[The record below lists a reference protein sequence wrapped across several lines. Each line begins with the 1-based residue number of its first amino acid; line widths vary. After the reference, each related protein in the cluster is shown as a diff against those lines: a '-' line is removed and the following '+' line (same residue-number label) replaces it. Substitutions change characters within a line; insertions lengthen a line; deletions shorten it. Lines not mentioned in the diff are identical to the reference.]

1 MRSPRFILPAIAF
14 SVVAAF
20 MLVALT
26 SGRDPKEI
34 PSPLIGKP
42 APAFTLPLLAQTDQ
56 SWSPEKMR
64 GQVWLLNVWA
74 SWCAPCLVEHPELLK
89 LARAKTLPLIGF
101 NYKDEPGAAVA
112 WLDKHGN
119 PYTTIV
125 ADRNGR
131 AAFDYG
137 VYGVPETFLI
147 DRNGTI
153 RYKHVGPL
161 TVDVIAN
168 KLLPMAQAL
177 AR

>member
-42 APAFTLPLLAQTDQ
+42 APAFTLPVLAQTDQ

>member
-1 MRSPRFILPAIAF
+1 MRSLKFVVPAILFAIL
-14 SVVAAF
+14 AAF
-20 MLVALT
+20 LMRGL
-26 SGRDPKEI
+26 SKDPREI
-34 PSPLIGKP
+34 PSPLIGRA
-42 APAFTLPLLAQTDQ
+42 APAFTLPQLAQPEQTWTPQ
-56 SWSPEKMR
+56 SMAGK
-64 GQVWLLNVWA
+64 VWLLNVFA
-74 SWCAPCLVEHPELLK
+74 SWCVPCLVEHPVLLQMSK
-89 LARAKTLPLIGF
+89 QGTLPIVGF
-101 NYKDEPGAAVA
+101 NYKDEPAAASA

-161 TVDVIAN
+161 TVEVIAD